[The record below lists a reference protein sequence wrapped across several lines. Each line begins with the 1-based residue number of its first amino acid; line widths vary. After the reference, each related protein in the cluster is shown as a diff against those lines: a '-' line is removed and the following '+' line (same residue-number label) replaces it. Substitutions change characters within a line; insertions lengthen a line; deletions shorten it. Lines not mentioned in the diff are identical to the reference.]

1 MRSYL
6 EAELRW
12 EEIVEVVAS
21 LPQATLFFVRS
32 LRGENKDV
40 NLGSNWKE
48 INFTT

>member
-21 LPQATLFFVRS
+21 LPQATLFFVSS
-32 LRGENKDV
+32 LEGEYKDI
-40 NLGSNWKE
+40 NLGSKWEE
-48 INFTT
+48 INFTN